1 VVTTAHAK
9 STQKFNHK
17 ESVIQIGTREE
28 NPIATYC
35 VEARIFPSGLNAAAI
50 VDRGAG
56 NKGQYLADKCCN
68 DSASTLEIKFK
79 NVSPRN

>member
-1 VVTTAHAK
+1 VVTTARAK

-17 ESVIQIGTREE
+17 RVCDLNWQKRRKTT
-28 NPIATYC
+28 ATYC

-68 DSASTLEIKFK
+68 DSASTLEITFK